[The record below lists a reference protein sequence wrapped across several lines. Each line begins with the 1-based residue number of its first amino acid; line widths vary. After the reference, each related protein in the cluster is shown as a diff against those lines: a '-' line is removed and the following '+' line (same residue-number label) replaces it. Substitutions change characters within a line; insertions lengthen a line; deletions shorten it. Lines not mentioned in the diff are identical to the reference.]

1 MEAIAKL
8 ARACTVLR
16 GGAAVSRI
24 LVLLLGAFALLFSAL
39 VQADPPVRV
48 ARLGYISGAVSFS
61 PAGSDEWV
69 QAALNRPVVSGDRL
83 WADDG
88 ARDELQIGNAALRMG
103 GDTSITLLNLD
114 ERLAQVQLTQGTLNV
129 RVWQLGPDDMFE
141 IDTPNLALVL
151 RQPGDYRIDV
161 DPDSDATTVSVR
173 RGQAEAYGEEASRVI
188 NEGLSYRFGGTGL
201 RDYLY
206 VGQPPFDEF
215 DAWSAERDRL
225 IDNSVSARYV
235 SRDTIGYEDLDAS
248 GSWSVD
254 AEYGNVWMPSYV
266 VAGWAP
272 YSYGHWIWIDPWG
285 WTWVDDA
292 PWGFA
297 VSHYGRWAHIRGRWG
312 WVPGPIAVRPVYAP
326 ALVAFVGGSNF
337 RLSLSVGNMV
347 AGVGWFPL
355 APREVYRPSYRVS
368 RDYFTRINA
377 SNTRIDARRIG
388 DYYDNKNV
396 ANIKYANRHVPGAV
410 VAVSASAFEQSRPV
424 GRAAVR
430 LSPGAIGAAA
440 VMQSANLAPSRVSL
454 TGAATPGARPSRDV
468 LVRPVL
474 ARTPPPPAPIPFAE
488 KRRMLEGQPGHP
500 LDEATIGSLKRAP
513 ANAPQ
518 IRLLRP
524 SREGVP
530 SVAPVQQPAVRRQ
543 DRQSLPPSRST
554 PPESR
559 GQERAPEVVR
569 PVPQPPVRAREQ
581 LPQVQ
586 PEAAPPQERRMI
598 SAPREQ
604 ERAPEVVSPVPQSPV
619 RTREQVLQPQPAT
632 VAPQERRMI
641 SAPRE
646 QERSPEAVRP
656 APQPPVRVR
665 EPMPQQQPAPVAPQ
679 ERRAP
684 PEVGSPAGRPEAGR
698 RDEGRGEKREGSP
711 KEEQP
716 GRDNE
721 DRMRMRQR

>member
-1 MEAIAKL
+1 MDATSNVIHAG
-8 ARACTVLR
+8 AVLR
-16 GGAAVSRI
+16 GGTSVFRALMFI
-24 LVLLLGAFALLFSAL
+24 IGAFALLSSAL
-39 VQADPPVRV
+39 VQADPPARV
-48 ARLGYISGAVSFS
+48 ARLGYIGGAVSFS

-69 QAALNRPVVSGDRL
+69 QAAPNRPIVSGDRL
-83 WADDG
+83 WADEG

-114 ERLAQVQLTQGTLNV
+114 ERLTQVQLTQGTLNV

-161 DPDSDATTVSVR
+161 DPDGDATTVSVR
-173 RGQAEAYGEEASRVI
+173 RGLAEVYGEDASRTI

-206 VGQPPFDEF
+206 TGQPSFDDF

-225 IDNSVSARYV
+225 IDNSISARYV
-235 SRDTIGYEDLDAS
+235 SRDTIGYEDLDAN
-248 GSWSVD
+248 GSWHVD
-254 AEYGNVWMPSYV
+254 AQYGNVWMPSYV

-312 WVPGPIAVRPVYAP
+312 WVPGPIALRPVYAP

-368 RDYFTRINA
+368 RGYFTRINA

-396 ANIKYANRHVPGAV
+396 ANINYANRHVPGAV
-410 VAVSASAFEQSRPV
+410 VAVSASVFEQSRPV

-430 LSPGAIGAAA
+430 LSPGAIGTAA
-440 VMQSANLAPSRVSL
+440 VMQSANVVPSRLSL
-454 TGAATPGARPSRDV
+454 TGAATPRARPSRDV
-468 LVRPVL
+468 LARPVL
-474 ARTPPPPAPIPFAE
+474 ARTPPPPAPVPFVE
-488 KRRMLEGQPGHP
+488 KRRALEAQPGRP
-500 LDEATIGSLKRAP
+500 LDEATIGSLKREAP
-513 ANAPQ
+513 AHAPQ
-518 IRLLRP
+518 VRLLRP

-530 SVAPVQQPAVRRQ
+530 SAAPVQQPPVRQQ
-543 DRQSLPPSRST
+543 DRQSLQPGRST

-559 GQERAPEVVR
+559 GQERERAPEVVR
-569 PVPQPPVRAREQ
+569 PAPQPSLRTREP
-581 LPQVQ
+581 LPQAQ
-586 PEAAPPQERRMI
+586 PEVVVPQERRMI

-604 ERAPEVVSPVPQSPV
+604 ERAPEVARPVEQPPV
-619 RTREQVLQPQPAT
+619 RTREQLPQTQPAT
-632 VAPQERRMI
+632 VVPQERRRI
-641 SAPRE
+641 SEPHR
-646 QERSPEAVRP
+646 QDERPDAVKREAVHT
-656 APQPPVRVR
+656 
-665 EPMPQQQPAPVAPQ
+665 
-679 ERRAP
+679 
-684 PEVGSPAGRPEAGR
+684 
-698 RDEGRGEKREGSP
+698 EKREASQ

-716 GRDNE
+716 GRENE